1 MLTKLIFLI
10 FLTTSCLI
18 SQSSQSYDR
27 FDHLHVQSFKNK
39 NRKESKFEPLRIEEI
54 DNYFQIHQHVCT
66 SCLNC
71 FFFPLIYMIF

>member
-1 MLTKLIFLI
+1 MLKKLIFLI
-10 FLTTSCLI
+10 FLTTSCLVN
-18 SQSSQSYDR
+18 QSSQSYDR

-71 FFFPLIYMIF
+71 VFSLLFI